1 MHKAAFDCELGKDFV
16 RPVLY
21 AINYVKDE
29 MAI

>member
-1 MHKAAFDCELGKDFV
+1 MHKGPFDCELGKDFV

-29 MAI
+29 KVI